1 MRIRVLEPVQNK
13 IPKKK
18 RVCAYARVSTDSR
31 KQGESLENQISSYER
46 SLKSNPEYEF
56 VGVFADQGISGFS
69 RNRPEFQRMVQMA
82 KDGQI
87 DLIIT
92 KSISRFARNT
102 AVLLE
107 TVRELR
113 LIGVAVYF
121 EKENIDTLDAKG
133 EVLLTILSSLA
144 QDESRNIS
152 ENSTWGIRKRFEI
165 GQHKM
170 STKRFLGYDA
180 DENGKLVVNKQ
191 QAKIVKRIFMEFLW
205 GKTTDYIKRIF
216 EREGVINWDGG
227 TKWQSTTI
235 GSMLENEKFKGDT
248 LLQKSYTVDFLTK
261 KRVQNEGEIQQYYI
275 EDDHEAII
283 EPWIW
288 ECVQLEMKRR
298 ERYLEEHNIT
308 RFSQNTEANPFS
320 SKIICGECNRAFA
333 RKGWRTPSGDRKVW
347 QCSER
352 YKVKGVLGCGN
363 RHIYEETLIKIYL
376 MAWNRLLECREM
388 LMPEWEEKIQG
399 VDLLAKFRAMD
410 FMEITKDAEPIKEL
424 DIDLM
429 LRTVENIKV
438 YESGI
443 VVTVFLDGTEIEYNT
458 EEK

>member
-1 MRIRVLEPVQNK
+1 MK
-13 IPKKK
+13 
-18 RVCAYARVSTDSR
+18 A
-31 KQGESLENQISSYER
+31 
-46 SLKSNPEYEF
+46 NPEYEF
-56 VGVFADQGISGFS
+56 VGVFADQSISGFS
-69 RNRPEFQRMVQMA
+69 RNRPEFQRMVWMA

-107 TVRELR
+107 TVRELL

-121 EKENIDTLDAKG
+121 EKEAIDTLDAKG

-180 DENGKLVVNKQ
+180 DENGKLIVNKQ

-216 EREGVINWDGG
+216 EREGVINWDSG

-235 GSMLENEKFKGDT
+235 GSMLENEKYKGDT
-248 LLQKSYTVDFLTK
+248 LLQKSYIVDFLTK
-261 KRVQNEGEIQQYYI
+261 KRVQNEGEVQQYYI
-275 EDDHEAII
+275 EDDHEAIL

-288 ECVQLEMKRR
+288 ECVQLDMKRR

-320 SKIICGECNRAFA
+320 SKIICGECNRTFA

-363 RHIYEETLIKIYL
+363 RHIYEDALIEIYL

-388 LMPEWEEKIQG
+388 LVPEWEEKIRG
-399 VDLLAKFRAMD
+399 EDLLARFRAMD
-410 FMEITKDAEPIKEL
+410 FMEITKNVEPIKGM

-429 LRTVENIKV
+429 LRTVDYIKV
-438 YESGI
+438 YESGV
-443 VVTVFLDGTEIEYNT
+443 VVTVFLDGTEIEYIT
-458 EEK
+458 KK

>member
-1 MRIRVLEPVQNK
+1 M
-13 IPKKK
+13 
-18 RVCAYARVSTDSR
+18 STDQEEQLLSY
-31 KQGESLENQISSYER
+31 ENQVRFYTESIN
-46 SLKSNPEYEF
+46 SNLEYECA
-56 VGVFADQGISGFS
+56 GIYAEEGISGTNTKKRDEF
-69 RNRPEFQRMVQMA
+69 NRMIRDCRA
-82 KDGQI
+82 GKI
-87 DLIIT
+87 DRIIT

-102 AVLLE
+102 LDCLNY
-107 TVRELR
+107 VRELKS
-113 LIGVAVYF
+113 LGIGVTF

-180 DENGKLVVNKQ
+180 DENGKLVVNKK
-191 QAKIVKRIFMEFLW
+191 QAKVVERIFMEFLW

-216 EREGVINWDGG
+216 EREGVVNWDGG
-227 TKWQSTTI
+227 TNWQSTTI
-235 GSMLENEKFKGDT
+235 SSMLENEKFKGDT
-248 LLQKSYTVDFLTK
+248 LLQKSYTTDFLTK

-275 EDDHEAII
+275 EDDHDAII

-308 RFSQNTEANPFS
+308 RFSQNTEVNPFS
-320 SKIICGECNRAFA
+320 SKIICGECNKAFA

-347 QCSER
+347 QCGER

-363 RHIYEETLIKIYL
+363 RHIYEDTLIEIYL
-376 MAWNRLLECREM
+376 MAWNRVLECRER
-388 LMPEWEEKIQG
+388 LVAEWEEKMQG
-399 VDLLAKFRAMD
+399 GDLLAKFRAMD
-410 FMEITKDAEPIKEL
+410 FMEIMKSAQSLQGL

-429 LRTVENIKV
+429 LRTVDHMKV
-438 YESGI
+438 YENGM
-443 VVTVFLDGTEIEYNT
+443 VVTVFLDGTEIEWRS
-458 EEK
+458 EFE

>member
-1 MRIRVLEPVQNK
+1 MARNITVIPAKQNSTAGEWNAVQRKKLRVA
-13 IPKKK
+13 
-18 RVCAYARVSTDSR
+18 AYCRVSTDQEEQLLSY
-31 KQGESLENQISSYER
+31 ENQVRFYTESIN
-46 SLKSNPEYEF
+46 SNPEYEYA
-56 VGVFADQGISGFS
+56 GIYADEGISGTNTKKRDEF
-69 RNRPEFQRMVQMA
+69 NRMIMDCRA
-82 KDGQI
+82 GKI
-87 DLIIT
+87 DRIIT

-102 AVLLE
+102 LDCLNY
-107 TVRELR
+107 VRELKG
-113 LIGVAVYF
+113 LGIGVTF

-165 GQHKM
+165 GQHTM

-191 QAKIVKRIFMEFLW
+191 QAKIVKRIFIEFLW
-205 GKTTDYIKRIF
+205 GKTPDYIKRIF

-235 GSMLENEKFKGDT
+235 GSMLENEKYKGDT

-261 KRVQNEGEIQQYYI
+261 KRVQNEGEVQQYYI

-308 RFSQNTEANPFS
+308 RFSQNTGTNPFS
-320 SKIICGECNRAFA
+320 SK
-333 RKGWRTPSGDRKVW
+333 
-347 QCSER
+347 
-352 YKVKGVLGCGN
+352 
-363 RHIYEETLIKIYL
+363 HH
-376 MAWNRLLECREM
+376 
-388 LMPEWEEKIQG
+388 
-399 VDLLAKFRAMD
+399 
-410 FMEITKDAEPIKEL
+410 
-424 DIDLM
+424 
-429 LRTVENIKV
+429 
-438 YESGI
+438 
-443 VVTVFLDGTEIEYNT
+443 
-458 EEK
+458 

>member
-1 MRIRVLEPVQNK
+1 MARNITVIPAKQNLTAGEGNAVLR
-13 IPKKK
+13 KKLQ
-18 RVCAYARVSTDSR
+18 VAAYCRVSTDQEEQLLSY
-31 KQGESLENQISSYER
+31 ENQVRFYTESIN
-46 SLKSNPEYEF
+46 SNPEYECA
-56 VGVFADQGISGFS
+56 GIYADEGISGTNTKKRDEF
-69 RNRPEFQRMVQMA
+69 NRMILDCRA
-82 KDGQI
+82 GKI
-87 DLIIT
+87 DRIIT

-102 AVLLE
+102 LDCLNY
-107 TVRELR
+107 VRELKG
-113 LIGVAVYF
+113 LGIGVTF
-121 EKENIDTLDAKG
+121 EKEAIDTLDAKG

-170 STKRFLGYDA
+170 STKRFLGYDT

-235 GSMLENEKFKGDT
+235 SSMLENEKYKGDT

-261 KRVQNEGEIQQYYI
+261 KRVQNEGEVQQYYI

-288 ECVQLEMKRR
+288 ECVQLEVRRR
-298 ERYLEEHNIT
+298 ERYLGEYNIT

-363 RHIYEETLIKIYL
+363 RHIYEETLIEIYL
-376 MAWNRLLECREM
+376 RAWNRLLECREM
-388 LMPEWEEKIQG
+388 LMPEGKE
-399 VDLLAKFRAMD
+399 
-410 FMEITKDAEPIKEL
+410 DA
-424 DIDLM
+424 
-429 LRTVENIKV
+429 
-438 YESGI
+438 G
-443 VVTVFLDGTEIEYNT
+443 G
-458 EEK
+458 